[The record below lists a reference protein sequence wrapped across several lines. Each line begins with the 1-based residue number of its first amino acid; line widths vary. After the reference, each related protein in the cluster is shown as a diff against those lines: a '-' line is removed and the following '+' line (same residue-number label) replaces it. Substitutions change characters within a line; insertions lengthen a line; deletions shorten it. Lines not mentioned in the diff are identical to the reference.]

1 MVLLSSGQAPT
12 SGESR
17 VPVSTKL
24 RQVLLTGAALTI
36 PLLITVMILAFVV
49 NFMLRTIRPAVT
61 FVTARYGIG
70 ADLPSYLMETL
81 AVFTLVALVFVVGLV
96 AETRSGD
103 ELERVFDTAM
113 ARIPG
118 VGSLYTSFNEMT
130 DLLLSNDT
138 QSFREVKLVEFP
150 HSESY
155 SIAFVTAN
163 SPPTIGD
170 ATGHDGMM
178 TLFMPLAPNPVMGGY
193 VVHVPQDR
201 VYDIDMTVEEGIQSI
216 VTSGVAT
223 GDSDSKEYSGQ
234 LVDFQT
240 IREQARD
247 GVEGLGAWG
256 SRTVDDLIRIT
267 VDSFTAADVFGSS
280 DTRNRDFILTG
291 GKKTTIIRM
300 SDITGDAAGDIREQ
314 AYREFAAIHPD
325 LDESAVDD
333 EEAVRHY
340 MLEEFEDGDGRESTS
355 GSSPTNGDAPDSSRP
370 DGERSSPD
378 GDDSTRGDSS
388 TDVSDGATTRDR
400 DTGPDGD
407 DA

>member
-61 FVTARYGIG
+61 FVTARYGVG
-70 ADLPSYLMETL
+70 AGLPSYLIETL

-201 VYDIDMTVEEGIQSI
+201 VYDVDMTVEEGIRSI

-256 SRTVDDLIRIT
+256 SRTVDDL
-267 VDSFTAADVFGSS
+267 
-280 DTRNRDFILTG
+280 
-291 GKKTTIIRM
+291 

-355 GSSPTNGDAPDSSRP
+355 GSRPTNGDAPDSSRP
-370 DGERSSPD
+370 DGERSSPN
-378 GDDSTRGDSS
+378 GDDSTRGDGS
-388 TDVSDGATTRDR
+388 TDVSDGATTGDR

>member
-1 MVLLSSGQAPT
+1 MVLLSSGQTAT

-17 VPVSTKL
+17 APVSTKL
-24 RQVLLTGAALTI
+24 RQVFPTGAALTI
-36 PLLITVMILAFVV
+36 PLLVTVMILAFVV
-49 NFMLRTIRPAVT
+49 NFILQTIRPAVT
-61 FVTARYGIG
+61 FVTARYGLG
-70 ADLPSYLMETL
+70 ADLPSYLMESL
-81 AVFTLVALVFVVGLV
+81 AVLTLLVLIFVVGLV

-103 ELERVFDTAM
+103 ELERVFDTVM

-118 VGSLYTSFNEMT
+118 VGSVYTSFNEMT

-155 SIAFVTAN
+155 SVAFVTAN
-163 SPPTIGD
+163 SPPTVGD
-170 ATGHDGMM
+170 TTGHEDMT

-193 VVHVPQDR
+193 VVHVSQDR
-201 VYDIDMTVEEGIQSI
+201 VYDVDMTVEEGIRSI

-223 GDSDSKEYSGQ
+223 GDTEPKEYSDQ
-234 LVDFQT
+234 LVDLQM

-256 SRTVDDLIRIT
+256 SQTVGDL
-267 VDSFTAADVFGSS
+267 
-280 DTRNRDFILTG
+280 
-291 GKKTTIIRM
+291 
-300 SDITGDAAGDIREQ
+300 SDITGEAADDIREQ

-333 EEAVRHY
+333 EEVVRHY
-340 MLEEFEDGDGRESTS
+340 MLEQFEDGDGIENTS
-355 GSSPTNGDAPDSSRP
+355 GARPTNSDEPDGVQSDGDEPDSVR
-370 DGERSSPD
+370 PD
-378 GDDSTRGDSS
+378 GDDPSVDDSGDGSDP
-388 TDVSDGATTRDR
+388 TDGVAAGDR
-400 DTGPDGD
+400 DVGSGSD

>member
-1 MVLLSSGQAPT
+1 MVLLSSGQAAP

-24 RQVLLTGAALTI
+24 RRVFLTGAALTI
-36 PLLITVMILAFVV
+36 PLLVTVMILAFVV
-49 NFMLRTIRPAVT
+49 NFILQTIRPAVT
-61 FVTARYGIG
+61 FVTARFGLG
-70 ADLPSYLMETL
+70 ADLPSYLMESL
-81 AVFTLVALVFVVGLV
+81 AVFTLLAMVFVVGLV

-118 VGSLYTSFNEMT
+118 IGSVYTSFNEMT

-170 ATGHDGMM
+170 TTGHEDMT

-193 VVHVPQDR
+193 VVHVPRDR
-201 VYDIDMTVEEGIQSI
+201 VYDVDMTVEEGIRSI

-223 GDSDSKEYSGQ
+223 GDTEPKEYSGQ

-240 IREQARD
+240 IRKQARD

-256 SRTVDDLIRIT
+256 SQTVDDL
-267 VDSFTAADVFGSS
+267 
-280 DTRNRDFILTG
+280 
-291 GKKTTIIRM
+291 
-300 SDITGDAAGDIREQ
+300 SDITGEAAGDIREQ

-325 LDESAVDD
+325 LDESAVDE

-340 MLEEFEDGDGRESTS
+340 MLEEFEDGDGMESTS
-355 GSSPTNGDAPDSSRP
+355 GARPTNSDEP
-370 DGERSSPD
+370 DGVAAE
-378 GDDSTRGDSS
+378 DS
-388 TDVSDGATTRDR
+388 DVGTE
-400 DTGPDGD
+400 GD

>member
-1 MVLLSSGQAPT
+1 MVLLSSGQAAP

-24 RQVLLTGAALTI
+24 RRVFLTGAALTI
-36 PLLITVMILAFVV
+36 PLLVTVMILAFVV
-49 NFMLRTIRPAVT
+49 NFILRTIRPAVT
-61 FVTARYGIG
+61 FVTARFGLG
-70 ADLPSYLMETL
+70 ADLPSYLMESL
-81 AVFTLVALVFVVGLV
+81 AVFTLLALVFVVGLV

-118 VGSLYTSFNEMT
+118 VGSVYTSFNEMT
-130 DLLLSNDT
+130 ELLLSNDT

-170 ATGHDGMM
+170 TTGHEDMT

-193 VVHVPQDR
+193 VVHVPRDR
-201 VYDIDMTVEEGIQSI
+201 VYDVDMTVEEGIRSI

-223 GDSDSKEYSGQ
+223 GGTEPKEYSGQ

-240 IREQARD
+240 IRKQARD

-256 SRTVDDLIRIT
+256 SQTVDDL
-267 VDSFTAADVFGSS
+267 
-280 DTRNRDFILTG
+280 
-291 GKKTTIIRM
+291 
-300 SDITGDAAGDIREQ
+300 SDITGEAAGDIREQ

-325 LDESAVDD
+325 LDESAVD
-333 EEAVRHY
+333 EEEVVRHY
-340 MLEEFEDGDGRESTS
+340 MLEQFEDGDGMESTS
-355 GSSPTNGDAPDSSRP
+355 GARPTNSDL
-370 DGERSSPD
+370 
-378 GDDSTRGDSS
+378 
-388 TDVSDGATTRDR
+388 SDGVAAEDSDVGTE
-400 DTGPDGD
+400 GN

>member
-1 MVLLSSGQAPT
+1 
-12 SGESR
+12 
-17 VPVSTKL
+17 
-24 RQVLLTGAALTI
+24 
-36 PLLITVMILAFVV
+36 MILAFVV
-49 NFMLRTIRPAVT
+49 NFILRTIRPAVT
-61 FVTARYGIG
+61 FVTARFGLG
-70 ADLPSYLMETL
+70 ADLPSYLMESL
-81 AVFTLVALVFVVGLV
+81 AVFTLLALVFVVGLV

-118 VGSLYTSFNEMT
+118 IGSVYTSFNEMT

-170 ATGHDGMM
+170 TTGHEDMT

-201 VYDIDMTVEEGIQSI
+201 VYDVDMTVEEGIRSI

-223 GDSDSKEYSGQ
+223 GGTEPKEYSGQ

-240 IREQARD
+240 IRKQARD

-256 SRTVDDLIRIT
+256 SQTVDDL
-267 VDSFTAADVFGSS
+267 
-280 DTRNRDFILTG
+280 
-291 GKKTTIIRM
+291 
-300 SDITGDAAGDIREQ
+300 SDITGEAAGDIREQ

-333 EEAVRHY
+333 EEVVRHY
-340 MLEEFEDGDGRESTS
+340 MLEQFEDGDGMESTS
-355 GSSPTNGDAPDSSRP
+355 GARPTNSDPSDGVAAEDS
-370 DGERSSPD
+370 
-378 GDDSTRGDSS
+378 
-388 TDVSDGATTRDR
+388 DVSTE
-400 DTGPDGD
+400 GD